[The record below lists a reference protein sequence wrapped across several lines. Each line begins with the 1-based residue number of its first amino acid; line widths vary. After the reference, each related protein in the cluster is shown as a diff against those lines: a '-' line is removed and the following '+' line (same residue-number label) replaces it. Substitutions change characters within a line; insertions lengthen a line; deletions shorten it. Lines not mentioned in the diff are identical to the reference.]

1 MKSVLLAHYLHGL
14 QILVLFTTD
23 LFLSLAKTMTKK
35 TAIPTEFLI
44 KILIEIHNYVLSINA
59 DSS

>member
-23 LFLSLAKTMTKK
+23 LFLSLAKTMTKI

-44 KILIEIHNYVLSINA
+44 KILIEIHN
-59 DSS
+59 